1 MITFLFLVVLFI
13 ILHNAS
19 QNQGEEVGVLG
30 YKTRFF
36 HVSAGASKRSYEK
49 MKYDGVHPDQL
60 KEFIALEDE
69 FMRLVRVAVCTGVSR
84 RNQGYA
90 LSDEIKEK
98 FKPYDFEY
106 HVTLLKQIAE
116 PHKVII
122 QNIRC

>member
-98 FKPYDFEY
+98 FK
-106 HVTLLKQIAE
+106 Q
-116 PHKVII
+116 
-122 QNIRC
+122 

>member
-49 MKYDGVHPDQL
+49 MKYDGVHPDQF

>member
-49 MKYDGVHPDQL
+49 MKYDGVHHDQL

>member
-84 RNQGYA
+84 RNKGYA

>member
-36 HVSAGASKRSYEK
+36 HVSTGASKRTYEK
-49 MKYDGVHPDQL
+49 MKYDGVHPDRL
-60 KEFIALEDE
+60 KEFIMLEDQ
-69 FMRLVRVAVCTGVSR
+69 FMRLVRMTVCTGVSR

-106 HVTLLKQIAE
+106 HVALLKQIAE

>member
-36 HVSAGASKRSYEK
+36 HVSAGASKRTYEK

-60 KEFIALEDE
+60 KEFIALEDQ

-116 PHKVII
+116 PHKIII